1 MTGVRKVFATAQIIL
16 VGGFL
21 LWALQPAS
29 KGPSNLGL
37 GLATVALGL
46 SALVGWVLPQH
57 SDGRGLAQV
66 GRLIAIGAF
75 VVAAGFYLAAL
86 GLEMLI

>member
-1 MTGVRKVFATAQIIL
+1 MTGVRDVFATVQIVL
-16 VGGFL
+16 AGGFL

-29 KGPSNLGL
+29 NGPSDLGL

-46 SALVGWVLPQH
+46 SALVGLGLPQR
-57 SDGRGLAQV
+57 SDRSALAQV

-75 VVAAGFYLAAL
+75 VVAAGFFLVAL